1 VTVSARARA
10 AGPGTHPTRIRMIEV
25 AERLFAE
32 RGIDAVS
39 SAEIIEAAGQ
49 RNKNA
54 VHYHFGGKEGL
65 VTAIAEYRSA
75 SLNARRSGLL
85 DELRAH
91 GREGDAFAVC
101 STLLVPLAELLD
113 DPGNNFLGFLARY
126 HLDRSRRR
134 LVRSVDP
141 RLIASYRDAAR
152 LLRGMS
158 DLGRTDFDARYA
170 LVLDM
175 IFTALA
181 GREADER
188 SGDVGRAGRA
198 VLVRNLIGSAVGAL
212 RGPTG

>member
-1 VTVSARARA
+1 LTVRAQSAETAE
-10 AGPGTHPTRIRMIEV
+10 HPTRIRMIEV

-65 VTAIAEYRSA
+65 VRAIAEHRSGA
-75 SLNARRSGLL
+75 LNARRSQMLH
-85 DELRAH
+85 DIRAR
-91 GREGDAFAVC
+91 GATGDASAVC
-101 STLLVPLAELLD
+101 ATLVVPLAELLD
-113 DPGNNFLGFLARY
+113 DPSNNFLGFLARY

-134 LVRSVDP
+134 LVDSVDP
-141 RLIASYRDAAR
+141 RLTDSYRDAAR
-152 LLRGMS
+152 MLRRS
-158 DLGRTDFDARYA
+158 STLNRADFETRFA

-188 SGDVGRAGRA
+188 AGDRSARPALIQNLVGC
-198 VLVRNLIGSAVGAL
+198 VVGCL
-212 RGPTG
+212 CP

>member
-1 VTVSARARA
+1 MTVPTRAGT
-10 AGPGTHPTRIRMIEV
+10 AGPETHPTRIRMIEV

-39 SAEIIEAAGQ
+39 SAEIIDAAGQ

-75 SLNARRSGLL
+75 SLNARRRELL

-91 GREGDAFAVC
+91 ARQRDAFAVC
-101 STLLVPLAELLD
+101 GTLVVPLAELLD
-113 DPGNNFLGFLARY
+113 DPSNNFLGFLARY

-141 RLIASYRDAAR
+141 RLIESYRDAAQ
-152 LLRGMS
+152 LLREIT
-158 DLGRTDFDARYA
+158 DLDRSDFDARFA

-181 GREADER
+181 GREAAER
-188 SGDVGRAGRA
+188 SGNPSRAGRA
-198 VLVRNLIGSAVGAL
+198 ALVRNLVGCAVGAL
-212 RGPTG
+212 QVTP

>member
-1 VTVSARARA
+1 
-10 AGPGTHPTRIRMIEV
+10 MIEV

-54 VHYHFGGKEGL
+54 VNYHFGSRDGL

-75 SLNARRSGLL
+75 SLSTRRSELL
-85 DELRAH
+85 DELRTQ
-91 GREGDAFAVC
+91 GRERDALAVC
-101 STLLVPLAELLD
+101 ATLVMPLAELLD

-141 RLIASYRDAAR
+141 RLIESYREAAR
-152 LLRGMS
+152 LLREIT
-158 DLGRTDFDARYA
+158 DLDRADFDARFA

-181 GREADER
+181 GREAAEH
-188 SGDVGRAGRA
+188 SGNPGRASRA
-198 VLVRNLIGSAVGAL
+198 SLVRNLIGCAVGAL
-212 RGPTG
+212 QVTP

>member
-1 VTVSARARA
+1 MTAL
-10 AGPGTHPTRIRMIEV
+10 PQPIEHPTRIRMLEV

-65 VTAIAEYRSA
+65 VTAIAEHRSGA
-75 SLNARRSGLL
+75 LNARRGAML
-85 DELRAH
+85 DDLHTQERT
-91 GREGDAFAVC
+91 GDASAVTE
-101 STLLVPLAELLD
+101 TLVVPLAELLD
-113 DPGNNFLGFLARY
+113 DPSNNFLGFLARY

-134 LVRSVDP
+134 LVESVDP
-141 RLIASYRDAAR
+141 RVTSTYRDAAR
-152 LLRGMS
+152 MLRRIS
-158 DLGRTDFDARYA
+158 VLSRANFDIRFA

-188 SGDVGRAGRA
+188 AGERSGRDGLVVNLVGC
-198 VLVRNLIGSAVGAL
+198 AVGCL
-212 RGPTG
+212 CPD

>member
-1 VTVSARARA
+1 MSLPTRTRA
-10 AGPGTHPTRIRMIEV
+10 AGPETHPTRIRMIEV

-54 VHYHFGGKEGL
+54 VNYHFGSREGL

-75 SLNARRSGLL
+75 SLSTRRSELL
-85 DELRAH
+85 DELRTQ
-91 GREGDAFAVC
+91 GRERDALAVC
-101 STLLVPLAELLD
+101 ATLVMPLAELLD

-141 RLIASYRDAAR
+141 RLIESYREAAR
-152 LLRGMS
+152 LLREIT
-158 DLGRTDFDARYA
+158 DLDRADFDARFA

-181 GREADER
+181 GREAAVR
-188 SGDVGRAGRA
+188 SGDPGRASRA
-198 VLVRNLIGSAVGAL
+198 SLVRNLIGCAVGAL
-212 RGPTG
+212 QVTP

>member
-1 VTVSARARA
+1 
-10 AGPGTHPTRIRMIEV
+10 MIEV

-54 VHYHFGGKEGL
+54 VQYHFGGKEGL

-75 SLNARRSGLL
+75 SLNARRSEMLG
-85 DELRAH
+85 ELRAQ
-91 GREGDAFAVC
+91 GRAGDAFAVC
-101 STLLVPLAELLD
+101 NTLVLPLAELLD
-113 DPGNNFLGFLARY
+113 EPGNSFLGFLARY

-134 LVRSVDP
+134 LVHSVDP
-141 RLIASYRDAAR
+141 RLIESYRDAVR
-152 LLRGMS
+152 LLRRLTS
-158 DLGRTDFDARYA
+158 LGRTDFDSRYA

-188 SGDVGRAGRA
+188 SGNAGQAGRA
-198 VLVRNLIGSAVGAL
+198 VLVRNLIGCAVSALQVAS
-212 RGPTG
+212 